1 MLDAGLPANI
11 EISAK
16 DPIGAECTVPLSA
29 ARIASAKRA
38 FTTRNIDFSDATRLL
53 TANTYPEI
61 GDLVLARVVR
71 TGQHRRIELP
81 CHILILLRWDKYY
94 PSGWTTSVG
103 LLQIP

>member
-61 GDLVLARVVR
+61 GDLVLAPRCAHR
-71 TGQHRRIELP
+71 TASEDRTPLRSPVHYACRR
-81 CHILILLRWDKYY
+81 
-94 PSGWTTSVG
+94 
-103 LLQIP
+103 